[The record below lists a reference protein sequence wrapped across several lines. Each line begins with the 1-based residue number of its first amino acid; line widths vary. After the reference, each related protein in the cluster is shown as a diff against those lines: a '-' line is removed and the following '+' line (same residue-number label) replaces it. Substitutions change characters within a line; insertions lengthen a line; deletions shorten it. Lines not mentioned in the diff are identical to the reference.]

1 MRRAT
6 LFSTLLAFTSL
17 ASAVTGCSGASDDD
31 NVDAITGTIAAG
43 SPEEAAVLALVNDP
57 AVDQP
62 LLDDEVGLD
71 VRAATNI
78 IEHRD
83 GPDATVGTGDD
94 DLFDD
99 IVELDDIS
107 YVGPSALA
115 SLLAYAQAH
124 GYMPGT
130 EAPTQAE
137 LDYVTLALAN
147 DLTVTEQMLDDDVK
161 LDSRAAGNIVAWRA
175 GVDGLEGTADD
186 RTFMNMAQL
195 DDISYV
201 GDSALANMR
210 DYAVANGYL
219 DAVPSHVTDIIFS
232 PQPYYQSHNVAVAD
246 IIDQA
251 QTSLDIAMY
260 SFSDEGIYDALEA
273 AVQRGVTVRFIFE
286 TASEDR
292 KLTGTALDNSRS
304 ARLEN
309 MGIDVR
315 WVNKIMHH
323 KLAIVDGPR
332 TSLSQAADAM
342 LITGS
347 GNWSFGA
354 ASKYDE
360 NTLFLQGAE
369 EVTLRV
375 QREFNHLWDHSRD
388 FAYDTSI
395 VPPSAIAINET
406 DIVDGPDSH
415 VHFTS
420 GNFNVSGDT
429 FSINS
434 GSNVL
439 ADELVAAIDSATDS
453 IWVASGHLRSRP
465 ISEALMAKKAQNP
478 SIDIRVYL
486 DGQEYISSWYHGIQ
500 QAEVEDCLANATTAS
515 QERKCLDKGFY
526 FGYQVGQS
534 GVDVRYKYYAFRW
547 DYSYALQMHNKF
559 IVIDGDELWTGSY
572 NLSDN
577 AEHNTFENMVVLRGL
592 PHAATIAT
600 YEQKFLSLWDTKR
613 DGTYEALMTSVAN
626 DPVIELVFEP
636 MSLTHSEVD
645 ALKDAI
651 VAVCPE
657 VYSQA
662 FKDDPGAHQTCTISN

>member
-6 LFSTLLAFTSL
+6 LFSTILCPLMAFTSL
-17 ASAVTGCSGASDDD
+17 ACGAASDDANVD
-31 NVDAITGTIAAG
+31 NVTGTIAAG

-83 GPDATVGTGDD
+83 GADATVGTGDD

-115 SLLAYAQAH
+115 DLLAYAQAH
-124 GYMPGT
+124 GYMPGI
-130 EAPTQAE
+130 EAPTEAE

-147 DLTVTEQMLDDDVK
+147 DQSVTEVMLDDAVG
-161 LDSRAAGNIVAWRA
+161 LDSRAAGNIVEWRA
-175 GVDGLEGTADD
+175 GQDAVEGTADD
-186 RTFMNMAQL
+186 RTFMTLAQL

-201 GDSALANMR
+201 GASALGKMR

-219 DAVPSHVTDIIFS
+219 DEVPSHVANTIFS

-292 KLTGTALDNSRS
+292 KKTGSALDNSRS

-323 KLAIVDGPR
+323 KFAIVDGPR
-332 TSLSQAADAM
+332 TSLAQAKDAL

-354 ASKYDE
+354 ATKYDE

-369 EVTLRV
+369 EATLRM

-395 VPPSAIAINET
+395 VPPSAIAINES
-406 DIVDGPDSH
+406 DIADGGDSH

-439 ADELVAAIDSATDS
+439 ADELVAAIDAATDS

-478 SIDIRVYL
+478 NIDIRVYL
-486 DGQEYISSWYHGIQ
+486 DGQEYISSWYHGVQ
-500 QAEVEDCLANATTAS
+500 QAEVDDCLAAASTVS
-515 QERKCLDKGFY
+515 QERKCLDKGFL

-534 GVDVRYKYYAFRW
+534 GIDVRYKYYAFRW

-559 IVIDGDELWTGSY
+559 ILIDGDELWTGSY

-592 PHAATIAT
+592 LHGETIAT
-600 YEQKFLSLWDTKR
+600 YQQKFVELWDTNR
-613 DGTYEALMTSVAN
+613 DGTYEALITSVQN
-626 DPVIELVFEP
+626 DAVIDLVFEP
-636 MSLTHSEVD
+636 MALTHSEVD

-651 VAVCPE
+651 VAACPD

-662 FKDDPGAHQTCTISN
+662 FKDNPAAHQTCATGS

>member
-1 MRRAT
+1 MRRAK

-17 ASAVTGCSGASDDD
+17 ACAAGCSGSDDA
-31 NVDAITGTIAAG
+31 NVDSAAGNIAAG

-78 IEHRD
+78 IAHRD
-83 GPDATVGTGDD
+83 GADAAVGTADD

-99 IVELDDIS
+99 IVELDDVS
-107 YVGPSALA
+107 WVGPSALED
-115 SLLAYAQAH
+115 LLAYAQAH

-130 EAPTQAE
+130 EAPSEAE

-147 DLTVTEQMLDDDVK
+147 DLSVTETMLDDDVA

-175 GVDGLEGTADD
+175 GLDGLEGTADD
-186 RTFMNMAQL
+186 RTFMTMAQL

-201 GDSALANMR
+201 GDSALGKMR

-219 DAVPSHVTDIIFS
+219 DQVPSEVDDVIFS

-246 IIDQA
+246 VIDQA

-260 SFSDEGIYDALEA
+260 SFSDEGIFDALEA
-273 AVQRGVTVRFIFE
+273 AVQRGVTVRFVFE

-292 KLTGTALDNSRS
+292 KLSGSALDNSRS

-323 KLAIVDGPR
+323 KFAIVDGPR
-332 TSLSQAADAM
+332 TSLSQAQDAL

-347 GNWSFGA
+347 GNWSYGA
-354 ASKYDE
+354 ATKYDE
-360 NTLFLQGAE
+360 NTLFLRGAE
-369 EVTLRV
+369 EVTLRM
-375 QREFNHLWDHSRD
+375 QREFNHMWDHAHD

-395 VPPSAIAINET
+395 VPPSAIAISES
-406 DIVDGPDSH
+406 DIPDRADSH
-415 VHFTS
+415 AYFTS
-420 GNFNVSGDT
+420 DNFHVSGDT
-429 FSINS
+429 FSIVS
-434 GSNVL
+434 GNNTVSD
-439 ADELVAAIDSATDS
+439 ALVAAIGAATDS
-453 IWVASGHLRSRP
+453 IWVASAHLRSRP
-465 ISEALMAKKAQNP
+465 VAEALMAKKAADP

-486 DGQEYISSWYHGIQ
+486 DDQEYISSWYHDVQ
-500 QAEVEDCLANATTAS
+500 QAELDDCMADATTVS
-515 QERKCLDKGFY
+515 QERQCLDKGFL
-526 FGYQVGQS
+526 FGYEVGQA
-534 GVDVRYKYYAFRW
+534 GVDVRYKFYAFRW
-547 DYSYALQMHNKF
+547 DYTYALQMHNKF
-559 IVIDGDELWTGSY
+559 LLIDGDELWTGSY

-577 AEHNTFENMVVLRGL
+577 AEHNTFENMVQLRGL
-592 PHAATIAT
+592 PHAQTIAS
-600 YEQKFLSLWDTKR
+600 YQERFLALWDTHR
-613 DGTYEALMTSVAN
+613 DGTYEALVTSVQN
-626 DPVIELVFEP
+626 DPVIDLVFEP
-636 MSLTHSEVD
+636 MALDHAEVD

-651 VAVCPE
+651 VDACPD
-657 VYSQA
+657 VYSTA
-662 FKDDPGAHQTCTISN
+662 FKSNPAAHQTCTVGN

>member
-17 ASAVTGCSGASDDD
+17 ACTVTGCTGASDDD
-31 NVDAITGTIAAG
+31 NVDAISGHIAAG

-78 IEHRD
+78 IDHRD
-83 GPDATVGTGDD
+83 GADATVGTADD
-94 DLFDD
+94 DLFDS

-147 DLTVTEQMLDDDVK
+147 DLSVTEQMLDDDVK

-175 GVDGLEGTADD
+175 GVDGIEGTADD

-195 DDISYV
+195 DEISYV
-201 GDSALANMR
+201 GPSALANMR
-210 DYAVANGYL
+210 DYAVAHGYL
-219 DAVPSHVTDIIFS
+219 DEVPSHVADIIFS
-232 PQPYYQSHNVAVAD
+232 PQPYYQSHNVAVSD

-260 SFSDEGIYDALEA
+260 SFSDEGIFDALEA
-273 AVQRGVTVRFIFE
+273 AVQRGVTVRFVFE

-292 KLTGTALDNSRS
+292 KKTGTALDNSRS

-323 KLAIVDGPR
+323 KFAIVDGPR
-332 TSLSQAADAM
+332 TSLDQAKDAM

-369 EVTLRV
+369 EVTLRM

-395 VPPSAIAINET
+395 VPPSAIAISES
-406 DIVDGPDSH
+406 DIADRADSH
-415 VHFTS
+415 AHFTS

-439 ADELVAAIDSATDS
+439 ADEIVAAIESATDS
-453 IWVASGHLRSRP
+453 IWIASGHLRSRP
-465 ISEALMAKKAQNP
+465 ISEALMAKKAQSP
-478 SIDIRVYL
+478 DIDIRVYL

-500 QAEVEDCLANATTAS
+500 QGELDDCLAVATTVS
-515 QERKCLDKGFY
+515 QERKCLDKGFL

-534 GVDVRYKYYAFRW
+534 GIDVRYKYYAFRW

-600 YEQKFLSLWDTKR
+600 YEQKFLALWDTKR
-613 DGTYEALMTSVAN
+613 DGTYEALMTSVQN
-626 DPVIELVFEP
+626 DPVIDLVFEP
-636 MSLTHSEVD
+636 MALTHAEVD

-662 FKDDPGAHQTCTISN
+662 FKDDPAAHQTCTISN

>member
-17 ASAVTGCSGASDDD
+17 ACGPADGT
-31 NVDAITGTIAAG
+31 NVDSAAGHIAAG

-78 IEHRD
+78 IDHRD

-94 DLFDD
+94 DPFDT

-107 YVGPSALA
+107 YVGPSALDK
-115 SLLAYAQAH
+115 LLAYAQAH

-147 DLTVTEQMLDDDVK
+147 DLSVTEQMLDDDVK

-175 GVDGLEGTADD
+175 GVDGIEGTADD

-201 GDSALANMR
+201 GASALANLR

-219 DAVPSHVTDIIFS
+219 DEVPSHVTDIIFS

-332 TSLSQAADAM
+332 SSLTQAKDAL

-369 EVTLRV
+369 EVTLRM

-395 VPPSAIAINET
+395 VPPSAIAISES
-406 DIVDGPDSH
+406 DIADGADSH
-415 VHFTS
+415 AHFTS

-439 ADELVAAIDSATDS
+439 ADELVAAIEEATDS
-453 IWVASGHLRSRP
+453 IWIASGHLRSRP

-478 SIDIRVYL
+478 TMDIRVYL
-486 DGQEYISSWYHGIQ
+486 DGQEYISSWYHGVQ
-500 QAEVEDCLANATTAS
+500 QAEVDDCLAEATTAS

-534 GVDVRYKYYAFRW
+534 GIDVRYKYYAFRW
-547 DYSYALQMHNKF
+547 DYTYALQMHNKF

-592 PHAATIAT
+592 PHADTIAT
-600 YEQKFLSLWDTKR
+600 YEAKFVSLWETKR
-613 DGTYEALMTSVAN
+613 DGTYEALMTSVQS
-626 DPVIELVFEP
+626 DPVIDLVFEP
-636 MSLTHSEVD
+636 MALVHAEVD

-662 FKDDPGAHQTCTISN
+662 FKDDPAAHQTCTVGN